1 MSGGGDRLYADR
13 LCAGSASGRLPR
25 VATPVDDAPDL
36 VEVNKVFHDHECAY
50 YDERFAI
57 VHDAASARRALAEVE
72 GLLGRRLA
80 AGEVV
85 LDAGCGTGWLA
96 AGLRRARPDVTVIGS
111 DLSAGMLG
119 RARDA
124 GGWPL
129 VQSDGTRLPVVSGSV
144 DVLVCRGVLHHLPDV
159 PAALAEWR
167 RVLAPEGAVVLSS
180 EPTKIVE
187 KHGEVLV
194 RVLLQLLRKPLSAEE
209 DFWEVASMAAN
220 LHVFTVRQIA
230 GLAADAGFSRVT
242 LNTADWLST
251 MVLTASYVTHGR
263 RPGLARRLP
272 WRRTEALAARFD
284 ALVVDRLLPPAWRHT
299 VVGRLQP

>member
-1 MSGGGDRLYADR
+1 M
-13 LCAGSASGRLPR
+13 
-25 VATPVDDAPDL
+25 TTEEQPDL
-36 VEVNKVFHDHECAY
+36 VAVNKTFHDHECAY

-72 GLLGRRLA
+72 GLLGRSLR

-85 LDAGCGTGWLA
+85 VDAGCGTGWLA
-96 AGLRRARPDVTVIGS
+96 AGLRRARPDVAVVGS

-119 RARDA
+119 RARAA

-129 VQSDGTRLPVVSGSV
+129 VQADSTVLPFADASV

-159 PAALAEWR
+159 PAALREWR
-167 RVLAPEGAVVLSS
+167 RVLRPEGAVVLSS
-180 EPTKIVE
+180 EPTKAVE
-187 KHGEVLV
+187 AHGAVLV
-194 RVLLQLLRKPLSAEE
+194 RALLALLRKPLTPEE

-220 LHVFTVRQIA
+220 LHVFSVAQVDE
-230 GLAADAGFSRVT
+230 LARTAGFTRPSLR
-242 LNTADWLST
+242 TADWLST

-272 WRRTEALAARFD
+272 WRRVEALSARVD
-284 ALVVDRLLPPAWRHT
+284 ALVVDRLLPPSWRHT
-299 VVGRLQP
+299 VVGRLRP